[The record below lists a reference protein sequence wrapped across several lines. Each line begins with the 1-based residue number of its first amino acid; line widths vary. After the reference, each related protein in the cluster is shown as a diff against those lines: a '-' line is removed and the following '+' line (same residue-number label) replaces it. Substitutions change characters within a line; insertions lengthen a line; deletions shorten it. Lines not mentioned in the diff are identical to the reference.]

1 MNYMNHD
8 KVKKLGSE
16 IGMDNLPILLGIF
29 TGELVTYQDQL
40 TTGTLSDK
48 VACMKEI
55 SHALKS
61 SAASF
66 GAEALCDFALAVDSD
81 AKEHVLQ
88 NDQSRID
95 AMLTHLHATHG
106 QYTEFL
112 NGLD

>member
-8 KVKKLGSE
+8 TVTKLGSE

-40 TTGTLSDK
+40 TAGTLSEK
-48 VACMKEI
+48 VECMKEI

-81 AKEHVLQ
+81 AKGEGLQ
-88 NDQSRID
+88 NDQNRVD
-95 AMLTHLHATHG
+95 AMLSHLHATHE
-106 QYTEFL
+106 QYVEFL

>member
-8 KVKKLGSE
+8 KVKTLGSE

-29 TGELVTYQDQL
+29 TGELVTYQTQL
-40 TTGTLSDK
+40 TTGTLSEK
-48 VACMKEI
+48 VVCMKDI

-66 GAEALCDFALAVDSD
+66 GAEALCDFALAVDSE
-81 AKEHVLQ
+81 AKGEALAINQH
-88 NDQSRID
+88 RID
-95 AMLTHLHATHG
+95 VMLTHLQATHE
-106 QYTEFL
+106 QYIEFL